1 MSAVI
6 VVATLSPQPGKEQAV
21 KDAILAAIDKVHG
34 EPGCDLYAL
43 HQAADGTD
51 FVMIEKWESADALKV
66 HGGAPALA
74 ELGAAIADSLAGP
87 LDVKTFT
94 AIPAGDAGK
103 GAL

>member
-6 VVATLSPQPGKEQAV
+6 VVATISPQPGKEDEVRA
-21 KDAILAAIDKVHG
+21 AILTAIDKVHQ
-34 EPGCDLYAL
+34 EPGCELYAL
-43 HQAADGTD
+43 HQSATGNE

-66 HGGAPALA
+66 HGGAPALT
-74 ELGAAIADSLAGP
+74 ELGAAIGGLLAGP

-94 AIPAGDAGK
+94 AVPAGDADK